1 MTNNLDDRLECCSLS
16 KGDDRRPGGV
26 ADKSE
31 GYADIQRDF
40 DKLEQQEEEPHEVQ
54 KREMQIL
61 ALGKNN
67 LVNWYSW
74 RLND

>member
-1 MTNNLDDRLECCSLS
+1 M
-16 KGDDRRPGGV
+16 

-40 DKLEQQEEEPHEVQ
+40 DKLEQQEEEPHNVQ
-54 KREMQIL
+54 QREMQIL

-67 LVNWYSW
+67 PVNWYSW